1 MLCLELRYF
10 LFTMHDN
17 DNRIAK
23 MQITLTE
30 NNEND
35 ILLQKIPCIITQ
47 GGRQK
52 FDILIFWYPSLTK
65 KFFWNFLGEIHRVN
79 PEILVQDL
87 PESYQIEFNEF

>member
-35 ILLQKIPCIITQ
+35 ILLQKIPCITTQ
-47 GGRQK
+47 GGR
-52 FDILIFWYPSLTK
+52 
-65 KFFWNFLGEIHRVN
+65 
-79 PEILVQDL
+79 
-87 PESYQIEFNEF
+87 

>member
-35 ILLQKIPCIITQ
+35 ILLEKMPCIITQ

-52 FDILIFWYPSLTK
+52 FDILVSFINK

-87 PESYQIEFNEF
+87 P

>member
-52 FDILIFWYPSLTK
+52 FDILVSFINK
-65 KFFWNFLGEIHRVN
+65 KIFWNFLGEIHRVN
-79 PEILVQDL
+79 FINISD
-87 PESYQIEFNEF
+87 I

>member
-23 MQITLTE
+23 MQITLAE

-35 ILLQKIPCIITQ
+35 ILLQKMPCIITQ

-52 FDILIFWYPSLTK
+52 FDILVSFIDK
-65 KFFWNFLGEIHRVN
+65 NFFWNFLGEIHRVN
-79 PEILVQDL
+79 PEILIQDL
-87 PESYQIEFNEF
+87 P

>member
-23 MQITLTE
+23 MHITLAE

-35 ILLQKIPCIITQ
+35 ILLQKMPCIITQ

-52 FDILIFWYPSLTK
+52 FDILVSFIDK
-65 KFFWNFLGEIHRVN
+65 NFFWNFLGEIHRVN

-87 PESYQIEFNEF
+87 P

>member
-23 MQITLTE
+23 MQITLAE

-35 ILLQKIPCIITQ
+35 ILLQKMPCIIIQ

-52 FDILIFWYPSLTK
+52 FDILVSFIDK
-65 KFFWNFLGEIHRVN
+65 NFFWNFLGEIHRVN
-79 PEILVQDL
+79 PEILIQDL
-87 PESYQIEFNEF
+87 P

>member
-1 MLCLELRYF
+1 MLKPVPANITYKNAVKTKTCYVLRYF

-23 MQITLTE
+23 MQITLAE

-47 GGRQK
+47 GGR
-52 FDILIFWYPSLTK
+52 
-65 KFFWNFLGEIHRVN
+65 
-79 PEILVQDL
+79 
-87 PESYQIEFNEF
+87 

>member
-23 MQITLTE
+23 MQITLAE

-35 ILLQKIPCIITQ
+35 ILLQKMPCIITQ

-52 FDILIFWYPSLTK
+52 FDILVSFIDK
-65 KFFWNFLGEIHRVN
+65 NFFWNFLGEIRRVN

-87 PESYQIEFNEF
+87 P